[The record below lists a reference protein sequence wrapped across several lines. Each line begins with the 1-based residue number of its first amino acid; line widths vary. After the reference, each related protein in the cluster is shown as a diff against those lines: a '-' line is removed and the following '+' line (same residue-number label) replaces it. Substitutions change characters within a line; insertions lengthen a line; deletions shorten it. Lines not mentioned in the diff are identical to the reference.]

1 MKESRKK
8 SVVKRNSKHSY
19 ILADSSKV
27 GITSMCKVFELD
39 EITLITEKEEGL
51 PKECSRYLIAE

>member
-1 MKESRKK
+1 M
-8 SVVKRNSKHSY
+8 VKRNSKHSY